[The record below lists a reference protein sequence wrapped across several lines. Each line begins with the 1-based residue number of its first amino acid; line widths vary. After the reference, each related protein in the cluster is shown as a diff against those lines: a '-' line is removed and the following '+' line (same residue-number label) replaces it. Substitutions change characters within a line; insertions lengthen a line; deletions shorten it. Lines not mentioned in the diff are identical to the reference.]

1 MAVKTFGSDG
11 HDHEYRNGRLFTGL
25 FIAQHDQ
32 FFGFTA
38 NSGKFHRLWAD
49 KRPLPSMTPTQL
61 PDMQSALGAWLV
73 EFKVI
78 GLHYWDSLYFVGC
91 TDRHSSK

>member
-1 MAVKTFGSDG
+1 MTTNIEMDDLSRDFSSP
-11 HDHEYRNGRLFTGL
+11 NMTNFLGL
-25 FIAQHDQ
+25 PPILVNF
-32 FFGFTA
+32 
-38 NSGKFHRLWAD
+38 KWAD
-49 KRPLPSMTPTQL
+49 KRPLPSMTATQL

-73 EFKVI
+73 EFKVM